1 MSRRVGSWRKWRVW
15 LAALSTNVCLGGAW
29 AALSDDPLKTAG
41 GLPASA
47 EQRVAAAGL
56 TPCEAVGVKAPL
68 TLLDTVRRALCFN
81 PKTRQAWA
89 GVEAQAAA
97 VGVARS
103 AYLPTVNVSA
113 GVSQINLLDN
123 YPDQSEFDS
132 SLHGGSNE
140 ETVGLNWVVY
150 DFGLRA
156 ATLRSQRAL
165 LDAASASQDDA
176 IQSVF
181 IEAAKAYFS
190 AEEAQAK
197 LAAVADTEAAAH
209 GSMDAVEVKVGAGVA
224 AEADWLQVKTA
235 YAQAHL
241 NHIHADE
248 SLQNALGMV
257 AVVIGSRPGATLALA
272 PLPGGAFEDV
282 PNVGAMADQL
292 INSAM
297 RAHPKIA
304 AAQARLEAA
313 RNGVS
318 AARAAGRPSVA
329 FAVIGD
335 RSDNPINRVTS
346 RQTIESSSVG
356 LQLTIPLFEG
366 FGRTYRIRQ
375 AEAEVQGRAAD
386 LFGAQQDVAQDV
398 WESYVAVRGSADDL
412 KASRELLDSAT
423 QSFNIALGRY
433 KSGVGSLIELLK
445 AQSDLA
451 MGREQDVV
459 ARTRWWLARLQLAA
473 SLGQIDFSA
482 VLEKPGHVAI
492 PAFPSGEEAVSRTIS
507 PDSSPHVSY
516 LPGPAPAILSVGAS
530 LASGAP
536 GFQVLTIEGGRF
548 LDGAKVQLHD
558 KTHHLD
564 YPSLV
569 PFNRTESR
577 MQIRAGL
584 ECGADW
590 TAEVVNPDGRSSGEV
605 PLKVAGKCDR

>member
-1 MSRRVGSWRKWRVW
+1 M
-15 LAALSTNVCLGGAW
+15 N
-29 AALSDDPLKTAG
+29 TAD
-41 GLPASA
+41 GLPAPA

-56 TPCEAVGVKAPL
+56 TPCEASGVKAPL

-113 GVSQINLLDN
+113 SVSQINLLDN
-123 YPDQSEFDS
+123 YPDQPEFDS

-140 ETVGLNWVVY
+140 ETIGLNWVVY
-150 DFGLRA
+150 DFGLRS

-165 LDAASASQDDA
+165 LDAASTSEDDA
-176 IQSVF
+176 VQSVF
-181 IEAAKAYFS
+181 IEAAKAYFG
-190 AEEAQAK
+190 AVEAQAK
-197 LAAVADTEAAAH
+197 LAADADTEAAAH
-209 GSMDAVEVKVGAGVA
+209 RSMDAVEVKVGAGVA

-235 YAQAHL
+235 YAQASL
-241 NHIHADE
+241 NRIHADE

-257 AVVIGSRPGATLALA
+257 AVVVGSRPGATFALA
-272 PLPGGAFEDV
+272 PPPGGAFEDITQIR
-282 PNVGAMADQL
+282 AMADQL
-292 INSAM
+292 IDRAM

-318 AARAAGRPSVA
+318 AARAAGRPSLA
-329 FAVIGD
+329 FAAIGD

-346 RQTIESSSVG
+346 RQTIETSSVG

-366 FGRTYRIRQ
+366 FGRTYRVRQ
-375 AEAEVQGRAAD
+375 AEAEVQEREAD
-386 LFGAQQDVAQDV
+386 LFGAQQEVAQDV

-412 KASRELLDSAT
+412 RASRELLDSAS

-459 ARTRWWLARLQLAA
+459 ARTHWSLARLQLAA
-473 SLGQIDFSA
+473 SLGQIDLSTLRENPAKVA
-482 VLEKPGHVAI
+482 VPPL
-492 PAFPSGEEAVSRTIS
+492 PSGQESVSRTK
-507 PDSSPHVSY
+507 SSPPISY
-516 LPGPAPAILSVGAS
+516 LPGPAPAVSSVGTFPAT
-530 LASGAP
+530 GAP
-536 GFQVLTIEGGRF
+536 GFQLLTIEGRHF

-584 ECGADW
+584 DCAADW

-605 PLKVAGKCDR
+605 PFKVAGKCSR